1 MQRKFKI
8 IALANQKGGVAKTTC
23 TYNLATVKA
32 MQSNRV
38 LMIDLDPQASL
49 TIACGIEPGAEI
61 LQGFST
67 CNLFDAKTD
76 PAECCFSVDKTK
88 LENLYL
94 VPSDIN
100 LALTERNLVISRN
113 SDIQLKKAVQKLKNY
128 FDYVFIDCPPQL
140 GMLLTNALVAADEVI
155 IPVKT
160 EYLAYRGLHTLVD
173 TIEGIKSGDGD
184 FSLNPLLQFTGIIA
198 TMFQTSSNDHRD
210 VLALLRKKFPL
221 LGVVKNTVEVNRK
234 IVEGMPVVLANPN
247 AAVSLAFREI
257 ADKI

>member
-1 MQRKFKI
+1 MENKFKI

-23 TYNLATVKA
+23 TYNLATAKA
-32 MQSNRV
+32 MQGNRV

-49 TIACGIEPGAEI
+49 TIACGIEPGAET

-67 CNLFDAKTD
+67 CKLFDAKTD
-76 PAECCFSVDKTK
+76 PAECCFSVDRTK
-88 LENLYL
+88 LENLYI
-94 VPSDIN
+94 VPSDID

-113 SDIQLKKAVQKLKNY
+113 SDVQLKKAIQKLKDY
-128 FDYVFIDCPPQL
+128 FDYIFIDCPPQL
-140 GMLLTNALVAADEVI
+140 GTLLTNALVAADEVI

-160 EYLAYRGLHTLVD
+160 EYLAYRGLQTLVD

-184 FSLNPLLQFTGIIA
+184 FSLNPQLQFTGIIA

-210 VLALLRKKFPL
+210 VLTLLKKKFPL

-234 IVEGMPVVLANPN
+234 IVEGLPVVLANPN
-247 AAVSLAFREI
+247 VAVSLAYKEI